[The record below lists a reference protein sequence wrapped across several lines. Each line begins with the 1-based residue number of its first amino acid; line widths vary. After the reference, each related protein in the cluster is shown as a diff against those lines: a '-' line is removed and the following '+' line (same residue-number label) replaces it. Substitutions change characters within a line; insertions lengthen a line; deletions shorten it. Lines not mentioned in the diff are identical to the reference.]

1 MTFIFVAISDVAW
14 SPDSLH
20 FASCSTDSTICIW
33 DVNEHG
39 KSSVHYLYCILAPV
53 QILDAKANGLTFD
66 PFGKFF
72 ASQSSEDKKLTIW
85 RIQNFKNITREC
97 EREVYYRSGF

>member
-1 MTFIFVAISDVAW
+1 MEVSTFSVDSNFFAAISDVAW

-39 KSSVHYLYCILAPV
+39 K
-53 QILDAKANGLTFD
+53 
-66 PFGKFF
+66 
-72 ASQSSEDKKLTIW
+72 
-85 RIQNFKNITREC
+85 
-97 EREVYYRSGF
+97 